1 MNTESAGTPDA
12 GEAVIDAVAATARLP
27 AALRAAES
35 ARPDRLFHDPFA
47 ARLAG
52 AAGEE
57 LLDQL
62 GMRDSPIIPVRTRY
76 FDDTITGTAAGG
88 IRQIVVVAAGMD
100 TRAYRLG
107 LPDDTVLFELD
118 RPNLLRLKGE
128 LLGAAMPSGTRE
140 PIGVDLATN
149 FTVPLVDAGFR
160 ADRPTCWLVEGLTQY
175 LTESDVH
182 RMIDRISSH
191 SAIGSHLLIDFI
203 GTSLLESPAMSPML
217 DRLAER
223 SMTWQ
228 YGTEEPETLLEHRGW
243 RATVTRIGTVGT
255 AMNRWPF
262 PDAPRGTPGVPQ
274 GYLVHATA

>member
-1 MNTESAGTPDA
+1 MLSPQRPGWPQHCAPPSRPARTGCSTIRSPLGWRVRRARNSSTSSAC
-12 GEAVIDAVAATARLP
+12 AT
-27 AALRAAES
+27 
-35 ARPDRLFHDPFA
+35 
-47 ARLAG
+47 
-52 AAGEE
+52 
-57 LLDQL
+57 
-62 GMRDSPIIPVRTRY
+62 VRSFRCVPRY
-76 FDDTITGTAAGG
+76 FDDTITETVAGG

-228 YGTEEPETLLEHRGW
+228 YGTDEPETLLEHRGW

-262 PDAPRGTPGVPQ
+262 PDAPRGTPCVPQ